1 LAEAKALENSLKA
14 KNSFLVSDIR
24 KAREAEGKVMTI
36 GKQLQVAREYVLEL
50 NKKQYEG
57 KENFEYSPGCLRPDP
72 DIDIVQREE
81 MGMRKSLKALTGSGT
96 VRKKLGSFSQH

>member
-57 KENFEYSPGCLRPDP
+57 KDPTEHTLDCLRPDSA
-72 DIDIVQREE
+72 IDPMEREVW
-81 MGMRKSLKALTGSGT
+81 GMRKSLEALRGAGT
-96 VRKKLGSFSQH
+96 VRNKLASFSQ